1 MISFKMDG
9 IEYRFFDHLF
19 AVSRCGKVLRKM
31 APYEPRSY
39 RDDGY
44 LSLGRR
50 RLMHRVVATCWL
62 EKPEGS
68 NHVHHINGIRNDN
81 RSSNLEWLTPKEH
94 MRDRHK
100 GTHGKHVRTAA
111 MNEKNRAYR
120 LGKKD
125 SEETCLLKAAV
136 LAINGPKTPCR
147 FSGIEFPSVAAG
159 GRHVGIPPS
168 TFRQRCLSKY
178 FPDYELGPFH

>member
-31 APYEPRSY
+31 APYEPRNY
-39 RDDGY
+39 RSDGY
-44 LSLGRR
+44 LVLGKQ
-50 RLMHRVVATCWL
+50 RLMHRVVAACWL
-62 EKPEGS
+62 VKPEGAT
-68 NHVHHINGIRNDN
+68 HVHHRNENKADN
-81 RSSNLEWLTPKEH
+81 RASNLEWITPKEH
-94 MRDRHK
+94 FTERHK
-100 GTHGKHVRTAA
+100 TKLGVHVRTAA

-120 LGKKD
+120 IGKKD
-125 SEETCLLKAAV
+125 SEETRLLKAAG
-136 LAINGPKTPCR
+136 LAINCPKTPCR
-147 FSGIEFPSVAAG
+147 FSGIDFPSVAAG
-159 GRHVGIPPS
+159 GRYVGIPPS